1 MKDEFR
7 GGRANGKKEEEK
19 RKKKDLEGMSS
30 MERGS
35 VEELA
40 DAKQSVHISP
50 ERWNNFDVADFVR
63 I

>member
-1 MKDEFR
+1 MSLEEVKRKEGRKEGR
-7 GGRANGKKEEEK
+7 GGKKE
-19 RKKKDLEGMSS
+19 KDLEGVSS
-30 MERGS
+30 TERGS

-40 DAKQSVHISP
+40 DAEQSVHISP

>member
-1 MKDEFR
+1 MSL
-7 GGRANGKKEEEK
+7 EEVK
-19 RKKKDLEGMSS
+19 RKEGRKAGRGEKEKDLEGVSS
-30 MERGS
+30 TERGS

-40 DAKQSVHISP
+40 DAEQSVHISP